1 MANQNEIISMAL
13 FKLAQATGIPTVVDT
28 SANATIMRKLWT
40 PCLRFVQADAPWP
53 FLMREE
59 AIALSVDPPPPGWRF
74 RYSRPNNCLT
84 AWAVTDESGL
94 RGFRSLV
101 QWCDPAWRSG
111 VFGSMYDWEQVCG
124 ALETEIVTDVAG
136 AHLIYTMELDDP
148 LRFPPHFIEALATYL
163 AYYGAGPVIGDL
175 GLSNRSDLLQEYTF
189 FKAQAAAHSFNQG
202 RDTTE
207 ALTGALAARRG

>member
-1 MANQNEIISMAL
+1 
-13 FKLAQATGIPTVVDT
+13 
-28 SANATIMRKLWT
+28 
-40 PCLRFVQADAPWP
+40 
-53 FLMREE
+53 
-59 AIALSVDPPPPGWRF
+59 
-74 RYSRPNNCLT
+74 
-84 AWAVTDESGL
+84 
-94 RGFRSLV
+94 
-101 QWCDPAWRSG
+101 
-111 VFGSMYDWEQVCG
+111 MYDWEQVCG

-148 LRFPPHFIEALATYL
+148 LRFPPHFGEALATYL